1 MMQYTDTPECGYA
14 ETLVSYLYGEISPD
28 DSRAFETHLIACS
41 ACRADFREFDQVRGS
56 VALWRDDILAVAPV
70 SISMSAPLPE
80 ITPVAVLGGAEVNKN
95 RGKSAV
101 AAIREFLSLSP
112 MWLRAATAFATVAFC
127 ALTIFAAWRLTHS
140 ERVAAPQVA
149 SVPPVRGQKTGE
161 QRAEQSAK
169 PVIAFETSREADV
182 ARPVPS
188 PQEST
193 ARIEL
198 RNAPHRRVTRRQPR
212 SEDKLPSNQYAF
224 MDEARNRQILS
235 DLGLASREDEAV
247 PRLGDLLG
255 EVEVNN

>member
-1 MMQYTDTPECGYA
+1 MMQHTDTPDCGYA

-28 DSRAFETHLIACS
+28 DSRAFESHLIACS

-70 SISMSAPLPE
+70 STSQLSPLPE
-80 ITPVAVLGGAEVNKN
+80 IAPVAVRESAEVNRN

-127 ALTIFAAWRLTHS
+127 ALVIFAGWRLTHS
-140 ERVAAPQVA
+140 ERVSVPQVA
-149 SVPPVRGQKTGE
+149 SVPSVREQKPT
-161 QRAEQSAK
+161 AEQSSK
-169 PVIAFETSREADV
+169 PVAAYETSREADV
-182 ARPVPS
+182 AKPVLSRP
-188 PQEST
+188 EST
-193 ARIEL
+193 AKVEL
-198 RNAPHRRVTRRQPR
+198 RNTPRRRVLRRQLEERFPN
-212 SEDKLPSNQYAF
+212 NQYAI
-224 MDEARNRQILS
+224 MNETRNRQILS
-235 DLGLASREDEAV
+235 DLGLASREEEAV